1 MLTETVLAMVFVG
14 DFAAIAASPL
24 PTWPLSILRES
35 R

>member
-24 PTWPLSILRES
+24 PLSILRES